1 MTIQLKIGHQKLH
14 KMLLWPRGGNDFDT
28 DTRHDDTDM
37 SMAVIIWE
45 NEIIECNNLGDRDI
59 PSGLCFQTPWLLE

>member
-37 SMAVIIWE
+37 SMAVII
-45 NEIIECNNLGDRDI
+45 
-59 PSGLCFQTPWLLE
+59 